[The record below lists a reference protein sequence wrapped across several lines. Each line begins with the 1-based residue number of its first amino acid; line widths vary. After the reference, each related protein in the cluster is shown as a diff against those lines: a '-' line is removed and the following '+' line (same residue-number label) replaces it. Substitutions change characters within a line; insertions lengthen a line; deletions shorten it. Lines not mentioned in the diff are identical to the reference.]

1 MTQVRPLSY
10 ELQKVASE
18 ELLENPIRIPEDIA
32 LFRQW
37 ILKQSHLKSRIDDQ
51 FLLSFLRGSKYSL
64 QKAKEKL
71 DSYWTLKSM
80 IPEFFGLRDPVEL
93 QEIMDLG
100 VLIPLP
106 TDESMSKPRIVTV
119 RIGCYDFNKY
129 DFASVM
135 KVNYMI
141 ADMNLVQSDI
151 AIVCGHINLVDL
163 KGIGFKFMSQMTI
176 SMIKKVSMLLE
187 AFPIRVKAIHLINP
201 PKNFD
206 RLYKLFQSVVSDKI
220 KQRFF
225 LHGSLEE
232 LHKKIPKSELP
243 VEYGGSLGNLN
254 DMAIKWKHELIK
266 NRGWFIEDSKYGVN
280 ETLRSSES
288 SAVKCSKEVLFG
300 VEGNFRSLNID

>member
-1 MTQVRPLSY
+1 MSQARTLSY
-10 ELQKVASE
+10 ELQKVACE
-18 ELLENPIRIPEDIA
+18 ELNENPKRIPEDIA
-32 LFRQW
+32 LLRQW
-37 ILKQSHLKSRIDDQ
+37 ILKQSHLKSRMEDQ

-64 QKAKEKL
+64 QKAKDKL
-71 DSYWTLKSM
+71 DSYWTLKTM
-80 IPEFFGLRDPVEL
+80 IPEFFGSRDPVEL

-106 TDESMSKPRIVTV
+106 TDESKSKPRIVTV

-151 AIVCGHINLVDL
+151 AIVCGHVNLIDL

-176 SMIKKVSMLLE
+176 SMIKKLSLLLE
-187 AFPIRVKAIHLINP
+187 AFPIRVKAIHIINP

-206 RLYKLFQSVVSDKI
+206 RLYKLFLSVASDKL
-220 KQRFF
+220 KRRFF

-232 LHKKIPKSELP
+232 LHKKIPQSELP
-243 VEYGGSLGNLN
+243 ADYGGSLGNLS
-254 DMAIKWKHELIK
+254 DLAVKWKQELIEH
-266 NRGWFIEDSKYGVN
+266 REWFIEDSNYGVN
-280 ETLRSSES
+280 EKLRLGES
-288 SAVKCSKEVLFG
+288 CSKSSLFG
-300 VEGNFRSLNID
+300 VDGNFRSLNID